1 MNIQQ
6 RLKRCYTGRKMENKH
21 VMYVLECADGT
32 FYTGY
37 TNYLEKRLATHN
49 AGKGAKYTRA
59 RLPVKCVFVEEFE
72 TKQEAMRAEYYM
84 KRKSRQQKID
94 YMKRGTRN
102 EIAKK

>member
-1 MNIQQ
+1 MD
-6 RLKRCYTGRKMENKH
+6 RKKMDNKH

-32 FYTGY
+32 LYTGY
-37 TNYLEKRLATHN
+37 TNNLEKRLAVHN

-59 RLPVKCVFVEEFE
+59 RLPVKCVFFEIFE

-94 YMKRGTRN
+94 YMKRGTEN